1 MYERARLLA
10 GNEVVGPAVIEQFD
24 STTLVEPGQRA
35 VVDGRGFL
43 MIGAA

>member
-1 MYERARLLA
+1 VYERARLRA

-35 VVDGRGFL
+35 VVDGHGFL
-43 MIGAA
+43 MMEAA